1 MTSYRPAGSI
11 ITSSRR
17 TPNNYDGQVNVVFI
31 VQGRVA
37 WTRHGIDFKTRPTAV
52 HRSGIC
58 DSGLAAAFSNS
69 TLWLITISQGRSSL
83 TNGSAA
89 IVGTGTAW
97 QIANVDGGTI
107 FVQGEGNPLPLA
119 SIEDGTHATAAPE
132 WTGATGTYSYA
143 LLRAAAF
150 SEQLEANSNI
160 MSRLLVGLEAG
171 TLYRYEAN
179 GDLRTGLPSWL
190 TTSTGRSSTS
200 RLLRPPATG
209 GAYSATALARKVR
222 RLP

>member
-1 MTSYRPAGSI
+1 MADYYIAG
-11 ITSSRR
+11 
-17 TPNNYDGQVNVVFI
+17 
-31 VQGRVA
+31 
-37 WTRHGIDFKTRPTAV
+37 
-52 HRSGIC
+52 
-58 DSGLAAAFSNS
+58 
-69 TLWLITISQGRSSL
+69 TISL

-132 WTGATGTYSYA
+132 WTGATGTYSHA
-143 LLRAAAF
+143 LLWAAAF

-179 GDLRTGLPSWL
+179 GDLAEKATYDDRPNGFAFPADDVNPAQLYIKVSATSGDWRGLFSYGAGPQGPAPAVTFEPVVTGPPGTNASMDV
-190 TTSTGRSSTS
+190 TGSGEAGDPYEITFYHPGRRSRHQLAR
-200 RLLRPPATG
+200 RLLWCDCLCHA
-209 GAYSATALARKVR
+209 
-222 RLP
+222 